1 MHAREHANSHWP
13 CHTRM
18 HSHTN
23 THPRSITYAGFGSEI
38 RDIVRPAQ
46 VVCLFCKEIPALLH
60 VHAHVRLFL
69 LKMTHHSEN
78 GEIVQ
83 KLYHFAV
90 LFPPRGER
98 KLYQVRKIGL
108 GPNRIWYK
116 FLLPRWRYQQSGI
129 LTLFLRCLGGNFQ
142 RNLSCVTFRV

>member
-83 KLYHFAV
+83 KLY
-90 LFPPRGER
+90 
-98 KLYQVRKIGL
+98 QVRKIGL

-142 RNLSCVTFRV
+142 RNLSCVTLRV